1 MKYAFRCKTCGRLHA
16 AEHAG
21 ENEIPHACCVC
32 GSGVQYGPNFKD
44 IATRLC
50 DPALTPEQ
58 RTAIAQEVA
67 AAQNNLVKTYQ
78 LDNWEVLADCTP
90 EQLKEYGL
98 VADDVERHIASD
110 PRGFQVPP
118 SGPMETVATDKGPA
132 SPPLPKAVFVGAA
145 EGSKA
150 KDRA

>member
-98 VADDVERHIASD
+98 SLE
-110 PRGFQVPP
+110 QVVRYIPAKTSSP
-118 SGPMETVATDKGPA
+118 DKGNT
-132 SPPLPKAVFVGAA
+132 VFIEAA
-145 EGSKA
+145 ERSA
-150 KDRA
+150 TKDKVS